1 MSQAHPRPGTRHA
14 SPRASGATLAVA
26 AGVVLVALIVV
37 PWLAGRSSTWPY
49 APAVAVLLALPPAL
63 YLWFRRAQQTPH
75 RTAVTMG
82 LVYGVL
88 AAAALWLWKA
98 L

>member
-1 MSQAHPRPGTRHA
+1 MSQAHPRPGARHA

-26 AGVVLVALIVV
+26 GALVLVALIVA
-37 PWLAGRSSTWPY
+37 PWLAGRASAWPY

-75 RTAVTMG
+75 RTALTLG
-82 LVYGVL
+82 LVYGAL
-88 AAAALWLWKA
+88 AAGALWLWKA

>member
-1 MSQAHPRPGTRHA
+1 MSQAHPRPGARHA
-14 SPRASGATLAVA
+14 NPRASGATLAA
-26 AGVVLVALIVV
+26 AGALVLVALIVV
-37 PWLAGRSSTWPY
+37 PWLAGRVSAWPY
-49 APAVAVLLALPPAL
+49 APALAVLLALPPAI

-75 RTAVTMG
+75 RTALTLG
-82 LVYGVL
+82 LVYGAL